1 METAGSSLPQPQT
14 VMWGRDM
21 AFAQASSSS
30 SSSIPL
36 TCRQVK
42 RCHHTKHQQL
52 HSKVG
57 EERGQKTHFP
67 PPP

>member
-14 VMWGRDM
+14 VIWGRDL
-21 AFAQASSSS
+21 AFAQASSSF
-30 SSSIPL
+30 SSIPL
-36 TCRQVK
+36 TWGRVK

-57 EERGQKTHFP
+57 EERGQKTLP